1 MTAPATDEEV
11 CCLFCKATPSEAAL
25 RAEGAILAC
34 VSEGECYDRAA
45 EHTDAVLAAKAG
57 AQ

>member
-1 MTAPATDEEV
+1 VTIVTTDEEV
-11 CCLFCKATPSEAAL
+11 CCLFCKAPPSEAAL

-45 EHTDAVLAAKAG
+45 ERTDAVLAAKAG